1 MPITRRGF
9 LKIAGSSAVILA
21 AGTGAFVATRE
32 PTMALAPWKTAGAQN
47 TDIRHRALS
56 WAILA
61 PNPHNRQPWVVD
73 LATDGE
79 ATLYC
84 DPERRLPETDP
95 FDRQITIGLGCFLE
109 VLRQAAA
116 EEGYRADITPFPDS
130 EPEPRLDNRPIAR
143 VRFTRDAAV
152 QKDPL
157 FAHVAARRSNK
168 EPFDTSRSVAPDVVS
183 RLTDAASMTQGR
195 SAGTIENAQIEEMR
209 ALTWKAFET
218 EVRTPHTY
226 LESVRLMRIGKAE
239 IESQPDGID
248 LGGPFLEALK
258 LVGVLNRES
267 LADPA
272 SDAFQQ
278 GLDMYRDITGTAMG
292 YFWIVSAGNT
302 RAEQLD
308 VGRAYVRAN
317 LEATRLGVGMH
328 PLSQALQEY
337 EEMADHYKALYARLG
352 VEAPA
357 RLQMFARLGYGPDI
371 APSPRWP
378 YQSKIRSA

>member
-9 LKIAGSSAVILA
+9 LKIAGSTAVILA
-21 AGTGAFVATRE
+21 AGTGAFIATRE
-32 PTMALAPWKTAGAQN
+32 PSAALVPWKTAGATN

-79 ATLYC
+79 AILYC

-95 FDRQITIGLGCFLE
+95 FDRQVTIGLGCFLE

-116 EEGYRADITPFPDS
+116 EDGYRAEITTFPQG

-143 VRFTRDAAV
+143 IRFVRDAGV
-152 QKDPL
+152 RKDPL
-157 FAHVAARRSNK
+157 FANVLARRSNK
-168 EPFDTSRSVAPDVVS
+168 EPFDTTRTVDQGIVAS
-183 RLTDAASMTQGR
+183 LTTAAAAPGR
-195 SAGTIENAQIEEMR
+195 GSAGTVDAGQVGQMR
-209 ALTWKAFET
+209 KLTWDAFET
-218 EVRTPHTY
+218 EIRTPRTY

-258 LVGVLNRES
+258 LAGVLNRKS
-267 LADPA
+267 LADPT

-278 GLDMYRDITGTAMG
+278 GIDMYRDITGTAMG
-292 YFWIVSAGNT
+292 YFWIVSDGNA
-302 RAEQLD
+302 RAQQLD
-308 VGRAYVRAN
+308 AGRAYVRAN
-317 LEATRLGVGMH
+317 LEATRLGISMH

-337 EEMADHYKALYARLG
+337 EEMAAHYKALYALLG
-352 VEAPA
+352 IETPA
-357 RLQMFARLGYGPDI
+357 RLQMFARLGYGPEI

-378 YQSKIRSA
+378 YQEKIKPA